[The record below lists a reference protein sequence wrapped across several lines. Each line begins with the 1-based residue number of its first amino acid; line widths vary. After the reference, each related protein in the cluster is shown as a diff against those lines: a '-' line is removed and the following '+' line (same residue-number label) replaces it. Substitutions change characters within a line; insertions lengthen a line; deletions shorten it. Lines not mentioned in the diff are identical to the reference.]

1 MILSA
6 VLTVRCS
13 LLISDLLAD
22 PNHTVIEEHMD
33 SDFYRRV
40 LRLNNSRVKLC
51 HVRLWQVEL
60 FQLTKKVHSLLGL
73 FHDGVDVSVPLQ
85 VLRDGGSQEP
95 EWLHCIH
102 RVVHDSEWGRA
113 GGFLLK
119 STIISTVLSV
129 LSSRL
134 FRLHQ
139 TASSLTSCL

>member
-22 PNHTVIEEHMD
+22 PNHTVIEEH
-33 SDFYRRV
+33 R
-40 LRLNNSRVKLC
+40 C

-95 EWLHCIH
+95 E
-102 RVVHDSEWGRA
+102 
-113 GGFLLK
+113 
-119 STIISTVLSV
+119 
-129 LSSRL
+129 
-134 FRLHQ
+134 
-139 TASSLTSCL
+139 

>member
-22 PNHTVIEEHMD
+22 PNHTVIEEHRTD
-33 SDFYRRV
+33 SIT
-40 LRLNNSRVKLC
+40 LC

-60 FQLTKKVHSLLGL
+60 LQLTKKVHSPLGL

-95 EWLHCIH
+95 E
-102 RVVHDSEWGRA
+102 
-113 GGFLLK
+113 
-119 STIISTVLSV
+119 
-129 LSSRL
+129 
-134 FRLHQ
+134 
-139 TASSLTSCL
+139 

>member
-22 PNHTVIEEHMD
+22 LN
-33 SDFYRRV
+33 
-40 LRLNNSRVKLC
+40 RLNNSRVKLC

-73 FHDGVDVSVPLQ
+73 FQDGVDVSVPLQ

-95 EWLHCIH
+95 E
-102 RVVHDSEWGRA
+102 
-113 GGFLLK
+113 
-119 STIISTVLSV
+119 
-129 LSSRL
+129 
-134 FRLHQ
+134 
-139 TASSLTSCL
+139 

>member
-33 SDFYRRV
+33 SGLYRRV

-73 FHDGVDVSVPLQ
+73 FHDGV
-85 VLRDGGSQEP
+85 EM
-95 EWLHCIH
+95 
-102 RVVHDSEWGRA
+102 
-113 GGFLLK
+113 
-119 STIISTVLSV
+119 
-129 LSSRL
+129 
-134 FRLHQ
+134 
-139 TASSLTSCL
+139 

>member
-22 PNHTVIEEHMD
+22 PNHTVIEEH
-33 SDFYRRV
+33 RN
-40 LRLNNSRVKLC
+40 RLNNSRVKLC

-60 FQLTKKVHSLLGL
+60 FQLTKKVQSLLGL

-95 EWLHCIH
+95 E
-102 RVVHDSEWGRA
+102 
-113 GGFLLK
+113 
-119 STIISTVLSV
+119 
-129 LSSRL
+129 
-134 FRLHQ
+134 
-139 TASSLTSCL
+139 